1 MAALPGSGQLSLD
14 DIIKN
19 RTGAAGTNV
28 SLKDES
34 EAFASGSIV
43 AGSGAQT
50 SARYALDAEPYAIS
64 EFYDADFPSAII
76 TGITFTTAGGTT
88 GYGVDGEDLVIAFT
102 CAYGA
107 WGDYVVSFLDSVG
120 DTIGSA
126 TVTVSSGTSGNYTW
140 SALNVGA
147 GTYRPRVR
155 FGTFNVEDD
164 NSTFVW
170 YDKITGASINS
181 VSTQYVNSSTG
192 TNPITF
198 GYSNTNGIVTSRAWT
213 FTNATNGNGSAVS
226 ITESAGVTP
235 AVTFTGTGTFPI
247 GLSLYGN
254 PSNTRNVDTD
264 SINVNVQYVNA
275 IDSITQSQGNVNV
288 YAVDGADN
296 ATFTCYSEG
305 YDGTL
310 TIGYDDNDSTSD
322 TDLLGSGTEPVD
334 TIYQRE
340 YINKSLTISS
350 AGTYYPKAYHDGSAV
365 VGSSFIVAPAL
376 GFSTTG
382 DDSISAA
389 SPSETSHTFKAT
401 SPVGRNF
408 SMTISNNFN
417 STTTTNYGTGFA
429 LSPGTADGQYTITYN
444 ASADFSQTGP
454 DQTDI
459 LDVYPVANYTINS
472 GDTTLLINSPAG
484 SGLTDD
490 SLQLNATTS
499 VGDNI
504 SAYLFKSLLELKV
517 ISLV

>member
-1 MAALPGSGQLSLD
+1 SGQLSLD

-43 AGSGAQT
+43 AGSGDQT
-50 SARYALDAEPYAIS
+50 SARYALDADPYAIS
-64 EFYDADFPSAII
+64 EFYAADYPSAII

-88 GYGVDGEDLVIAFT
+88 GYGVDGEDLVISFT
-102 CAYGA
+102 TNGQT
-107 WGDYVVSFLDSVG
+107 GDYVVSFLNSG
-120 DTIGSA
+120 GSTIGSA
-126 TVTVSSGTSGNYTW
+126 TVTVSSGTNGSYTW
-140 SALNVGA
+140 SNLNVNA
-147 GTYRPRVR
+147 GTYRPRIR

-164 NSTFVW
+164 DSTFVW

-226 ITESAGVTP
+226 ITESAGETP

-254 PSNTRNVDTD
+254 PSNARNVDTD

-288 YAVDGADN
+288 SAVDGNEN

-305 YDGTL
+305 YSGTL

-322 TDLLGSGTEPVD
+322 TDLLGSEPEPV
-334 TIYQRE
+334 TTYYQRE

-365 VGSSFIVAPAL
+365 VGSSFIV
-376 GFSTTG
+376 
-382 DDSISAA
+382 
-389 SPSETSHTFKAT
+389 
-401 SPVGRNF
+401 
-408 SMTISNNFN
+408 
-417 STTTTNYGTGFA
+417 
-429 LSPGTADGQYTITYN
+429 
-444 ASADFSQTGP
+444 
-454 DQTDI
+454 
-459 LDVYPVANYTINS
+459 
-472 GDTTLLINSPAG
+472 
-484 SGLTDD
+484 
-490 SLQLNATTS
+490 
-499 VGDNI
+499 
-504 SAYLFKSLLELKV
+504 
-517 ISLV
+517 